1 MIQGGQGWLLRHL
14 SDSMRQLKYKCG
26 MYLKRFQ
33 KKINAD
39 LPPYRRGSWAMAGLG
54 TSPKCLIA
62 RRKRSVAESTNWS
75 NYPTIPQPDAFA
87 AAAQVEKKV
96 TPGSKIESNLQSL
109 TNIRTAGDPDDE
121 QIVFTD
127 LTPTRL
133 EQELAAMQTPAGDD
147 LIRQWMEEQGL
158 RLRKIRKVLPGGK
171 PADRDAQF
179 QNIAA
184 LIGQYES
191 AGNPYFSIDT
201 KAKEFLGKLFRK
213 GRVRCTK
220 AFEAFDHDFPSWAD
234 GVIIPHGIFDPVRNR
249 GHINIG
255 LSRDTTEFACDSL
268 QWYWNR
274 IGKQCYPDADSMLLL
289 CDGGGSNSASK
300 YIFKHDLQAVANR
313 IGMSIQVAH
322 YPSYCSKYNPI
333 ERRLFPHLSRAC
345 TGMLFDTLKT
355 VVDLMR
361 RASTSTGLRTTVNVI
376 RRVYE
381 TGRNA
386 SDEMKDTIRSTINFA
401 DVLPKWNYTIKPQI
415 GH

>member
-1 MIQGGQGWLLRHL
+1 
-14 SDSMRQLKYKCG
+14 MRQLKYKCG